1 MIYFKQKEGGKNKMP
16 VKVELTIEQI
26 AETLRHMKKAE
37 LETLEI
43 LLDAKTEKK
52 ILKRQREARA
62 GKTIPMSKMSSF
74 KNL

>member
-43 LLDAKTEKK
+43 LLDAKTEKE
-52 ILKRQREARA
+52 ILKRQREARV

>member
-1 MIYFKQKEGGKNKMP
+1 MNKMS

-43 LLDAKTEKK
+43 LLDKK
-52 ILKRQREARA
+52 IEREILKRQKEARA
-62 GKTIPMSKMSSF
+62 GKTVPMSKMKSF

>member
-1 MIYFKQKEGGKNKMP
+1 MS
-16 VKVELTIEQI
+16 VKIELTIEQI

-43 LLDAKTEKK
+43 LLDAKTEKE
-52 ILKRQREARA
+52 ILKRRGEARA
-62 GKTIPMSKMSSF
+62 GKAIPISRMKSF

>member
-1 MIYFKQKEGGKNKMP
+1 MP

-43 LLDAKTEKK
+43 LLDTKTEKE
-52 ILKRQREARA
+52 ILKRRKEARRESYTN
-62 GKTIPMSKMSSF
+62 KQNEI
-74 KNL
+74 L

>member
-1 MIYFKQKEGGKNKMP
+1 MP

-26 AETLRHMKKAE
+26 AETLKHMKKTE

-43 LLDAKTEKK
+43 LLDAKTEKE
-52 ILKRQREARA
+52 ILKRRKEARA
-62 GKTIPMSKMSSF
+62 GKTIPMSKIQSF